1 MLCDNGETTLR
12 CNALCYL
19 IWYHILS
26 HCGILLCDILHDLSL
41 YYGALC
47 FSVLQFHY
55 LYCFVRF
62 CCAFGC
68 VVVCFVSLYIYMYI
82 CIRTL
87 FMIYVYIVLCYIKFP
102 CFVPCIQSGQYF
114 GVSPSLSI
122 YICMYI
128 LSIHI
133 YILYV
138 LCTNYTHT
146 N

>member
-1 MLCDNGETTLR
+1 MHHVTSSCKLLIRYVTFGDVTLYDNTLHQKLSVMLCDNGETT
-12 CNALCYL
+12 LCYL

-68 VVVCFVSLYIYMYI
+68 VVVCFVSLYIYI
-82 CIRTL
+82 C
-87 FMIYVYIVLCYIKFP
+87 IYVYVHF
-102 CFVPCIQSGQYF
+102 S
-114 GVSPSLSI
+114 
-122 YICMYI
+122 
-128 LSIHI
+128 
-133 YILYV
+133 
-138 LCTNYTHT
+138 
-146 N
+146 